1 MALIASVTVFLTKG
15 YYSPHRS
22 GIPKEVSMDLAILS
36 VSKTNGNDRYEIW
49 NTAKKAQ
56 NQGA

>member
-1 MALIASVTVFLTKG
+1 MTKG